1 MLLMQMGIAPDVS
14 FLRYDSVSR
23 YKDLSE
29 ALTDVTA
36 MVGDALSEAQVR
48 VALEAMLTSE
58 GDELV
63 YKGGTVL
70 SGVAHWRPLA
80 KD

>member
-1 MLLMQMGIAPDVS
+1 LD
-14 FLRYDSVSR
+14 
-23 YKDLSE
+23 E

-58 GDELV
+58 GGELV
-63 YKGGTVL
+63 YHGGTVL
-70 SGVAHWRPLA
+70 SGVAHWRPRA
-80 KD
+80 EG